1 MSDEFVIKQETL
13 PARCEVCHQADFFE
27 PETNYCA
34 RCGHI
39 SRGFATKRQA
49 LSLQQASSTK
59 RGLIWLLSIFGVA
72 LFGIFYY
79 VDHLAPSKNPCGG
92 GKLIILPLLMIW
104 GFLLFF
110 ALFVYVSSSPN
121 NSK

>member
-1 MSDEFVIKQETL
+1 MPDEFVIKHETL
-13 PARCEVCHQADFFE
+13 PVRCEVCHQADFFE
-27 PETNYCA
+27 PEANHCA

-39 SRGFATKRQA
+39 SREFSTERQA
-49 LSLQQASSTK
+49 LSSTK

-79 VDHLAPSKNPCGG
+79 VDHLPRSKNPCGG
-92 GKLIILPLLMIW
+92 DQLIILPLLMIW

-110 ALFVYVSSSPN
+110 ALLVYFSSSPN